1 MRTDP
6 IVRKHAA
13 EPSVRGLKVFGLGL
27 ALMWLLLD
35 QATKWWIL
43 EYASALTEPLH
54 VTSFF
59 NVVLGWNRGISFG
72 MLGGHELPPWTL
84 ALLSGSIAV
93 ALIVWLLRTPDRLI
107 ATGLALIIGGALGN
121 ASDRIRHGAVVDFLD
136 FHLEDWHWPAFNIA
150 DVGVVCGAALLIL
163 ESFAHRDREAT

>member
-1 MRTDP
+1 
-6 IVRKHAA
+6 
-13 EPSVRGLKVFGLGL
+13 
-27 ALMWLLLD
+27 
-35 QATKWWIL
+35 
-43 EYASALTEPLH
+43 
-54 VTSFF
+54 
-59 NVVLGWNRGISFG
+59 

-136 FHLEDWHWPAFNIA
+136 FHLADWHWPAFNIA